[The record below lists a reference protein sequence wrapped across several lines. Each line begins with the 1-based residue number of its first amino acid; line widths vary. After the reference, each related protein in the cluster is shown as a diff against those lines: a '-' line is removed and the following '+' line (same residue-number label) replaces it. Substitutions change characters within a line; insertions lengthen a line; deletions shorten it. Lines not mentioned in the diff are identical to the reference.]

1 MQIGLELHL
10 FSGVVV
16 TDKKKIKLC
25 FRDER
30 HYDKSV
36 NLMMAEP
43 IVNLQGIEIKGNP
56 FGTSTFVRLLRS
68 QF

>member
-1 MQIGLELHL
+1 MQISLELHL

>member
-10 FSGVVV
+10 FSGVIV

-36 NLMMAEP
+36 NLMIAEP

>member
-1 MQIGLELHL
+1 MQICLELHL

>member
-36 NLMMAEP
+36 NLMIAEP